1 MKIRQAKK
9 IYWAYNT
16 GKSEQPTHRWNTFI
30 KAQNLYVKAVTK
42 SYIRRKQND

>member
-9 IYWAYNT
+9 IYWAYYT

-30 KAQNLYVKAVTK
+30 KAQNLYVKDVTK
-42 SYIRRKQND
+42 NYNRRKQND